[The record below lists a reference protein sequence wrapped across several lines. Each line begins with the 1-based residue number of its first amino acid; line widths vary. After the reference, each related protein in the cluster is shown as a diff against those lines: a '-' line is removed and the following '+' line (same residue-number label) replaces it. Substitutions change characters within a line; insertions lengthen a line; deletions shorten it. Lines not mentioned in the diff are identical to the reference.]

1 MTPPRAASQL
11 GYKARLGA
19 LRAGLLRTL
28 LVVLACMI
36 GMTAARAQAPD
47 FFLDLDTGGHRA
59 FVKDLAVSADGE
71 TIVSASDDK
80 TIRVWD
86 WRSGLSLRTLRGQVG
101 DGNEGKVFAVAISP
115 DGRTVAAGGYFGPG
129 LGETPP
135 YGDVRLFDIS
145 TGRIKA
151 VLKGAEY
158 AIYDLAYSPDGTLL
172 AAGGQ
177 DGYVYLWRRDD
188 AAPEGWTADSRL
200 DADSNRISQ
209 IGFAAGG
216 RRLVATTA
224 DNGIRLWDMGSREE
238 IALPEAAEALRD
250 IGVGALAVSGDG
262 ALFATGTVDGRIAVW
277 RAGDGALVHD
287 LPRQDF
293 SIGTLTFANGAATL
307 VASCGYRCTDR
318 YRTVVW
324 AVGNDTPLRDY
335 RAHDGTVVASAA
347 TPDGLM
353 VVTAGGLRH
362 AIHVWDPLTG
372 ETKAVLQGRGRP
384 VTAVGID
391 PKTLA
396 IGWGSDNPCPDRVA
410 CPEVMGTLTR
420 LLGLPSPDR
429 YFENPQPSPGDAS
442 VFERAVLAKG
452 GWSLRVEAGG
462 DHGLDNAVLDIVKD
476 GQAVQQIENDATNG
490 YLHGAFTLIDGGR
503 TVITGGSDGT
513 LVQYSTADGQF
524 AGEFTGGHSGEINA
538 MAALETEG
546 LLVTGSADQTVRLWN
561 LRTRELIVSL
571 YFDDTDWVAWMPQGY
586 YYASDNGDERFGWQ
600 VNQGQDKEGRFVR
613 AGQLKTFLWSPEMV
627 RRAIILKSAKAAVAE
642 MRPGAEREL
651 ARLLERK
658 PPEFQIRLADDQSGV
673 REGFVAVEILG
684 AKEAETEVADFAILS
699 NSRNVGDLAER
710 SISGDETRTIIQ
722 VPIAEGENEIRI
734 TGANAQGYITERSVK
749 ALGTKR
755 KAEVKKGKLYVAVIG
770 VEKYPFLPDACGGR
784 SCDLRYPVDDAT
796 AFLAIVEKKTAPLF
810 SGMQS
815 LVLVNREAVE
825 DQPAASGGYSVAALG
840 ETLEPDSDTI
850 SDQLQDF
857 LDQPGPDDTSIVFV
871 AGHGTNIDEDYY
883 FIPTDGRKQDAEK
896 WKRSSL
902 VEWADIQKAVERAE
916 GVRFMMLDTC
926 HAANAF
932 NPRLEKDAADAR
944 IVVFSA
950 TAANNTALEL
960 AELGHGVF
968 TYSLLQGLGGKAKTS
983 EAGVTLFGL
992 ADYVGR
998 EVDALT
1004 GSRQKPAYYVG
1015 GVENLLV
1022 AQP

>member
-1 MTPPRAASQL
+1 MLAAV
-11 GYKARLGA
+11 RW
-19 LRAGLLRTL
+19 L
-28 LVVLACMI
+28 LVVVAFSLGLA
-36 GMTAARAQAPD
+36 AAQAQD

-59 FVKDLAVSADGE
+59 FVKDLAFSADGE
-71 TIVSASDDK
+71 TLVSASDDK

-86 WRSGLSLRTLRGQVG
+86 WKSGLSLRTLRGQVG

-135 YGDVRLFDIS
+135 YGDVRLFDVA
-145 TGRIKA
+145 TGKIKA

-158 AIYDLAYSPDGTLL
+158 AVYDLAYSPDGKLL

-177 DGYVYLWRRDD
+177 DGFVYLWRRDD
-188 AAPEGWTADSRL
+188 AAPDGWTADTRI

-209 IGFAAGG
+209 VGFAAGG
-216 RRLVATTA
+216 SRLVATTA

-238 IALPEAAEALRD
+238 IALPETAEALRD
-250 IGVGALAVSGDG
+250 IGVPALAISGDG
-262 ALFATGTVDGRIAVW
+262 ALFATGTADGQISVW
-277 RAGDGALVHD
+277 RASDGAVVQT

-293 SIGTLTFANGAATL
+293 SVGTLTFANGAKTL
-307 VASCGYRCTDR
+307 VASCGYRCTDT

-324 AVGNDTPLRDY
+324 EVGKDAPAREY
-335 RAHDGTVVASAA
+335 REHDGTVVASAA
-347 TPDGLM
+347 TPDGVL
-353 VVTAGGLRH
+353 VATAGGQRH

-372 ETKAVLQGRGRP
+372 ETKKVLQGNGQP

-391 PKTLA
+391 AKSFA
-396 IGWGSDNPCPDRVA
+396 IGWGSDNPCADRLA
-410 CPEVMGTLTR
+410 CPEVMGALTR
-420 LLGLPSPDR
+420 LLGLPSPER
-429 YFENPQPSPGDAS
+429 YFESPQALTSDVGAFNRAS
-442 VFERAVLAKG
+442 LSRG
-452 GWSLRVEAGG
+452 GWSLRAAAGG
-462 DHGLDNAVLDIVKD
+462 DHDLDNAILDVVRD
-476 GQAVQQIENDATNG
+476 GNTVHEIENDATNG
-490 YLHGAFTLIDGGR
+490 YLHGAFTLIDGGKR
-503 TVITGGSDGT
+503 LITGGSDGT
-513 LVQYSTADGQF
+513 LVEYESASGTF
-524 AGEFTGGHSGEINA
+524 AGEFSGGHTGEINA
-538 MAALETEG
+538 VAAEEKAG

-561 LRTRELIVSL
+561 LKTRELIVSL
-571 YFDDTDWVAWMPQGY
+571 YFDDADWVAWMPQGY

-600 VNQGQDKEGRFVR
+600 VNQGQDREGRFVR

-651 ARLLERK
+651 QRLLERK
-658 PPEFQIRLADDQSGV
+658 PPEFQIKLADDQSNV
-673 REGFVAVEILG
+673 REGFVAIEILG
-684 AKEAETEVADFAILS
+684 AKEAETAVSDFAILS

-710 SISGDETRTIIQ
+710 SVSGDEKRTIIQ
-722 VPIAEGENEIRI
+722 VPISEGENEIRI
-734 TGANAQGYITERSVK
+734 TGANAQGYITERSVR

-755 KAEVKKGKLYVAVIG
+755 KAEVQKGRLYVAVIG
-770 VEKYPFLPDACGGR
+770 VNKYPQLPDACNGR
-784 SCDLRYPVDDAT
+784 SCDLRFPVDDAT
-796 AFLAIVEKKTAPLF
+796 GFLAMIEKKTAPLF
-810 SGMQS
+810 SGMEA
-815 LVLVNREAVE
+815 LVLVNREVLEDKSSSGYAVAGL
-825 DQPAASGGYSVAALG
+825 DAV
-840 ETLEPDSDTI
+840 LEPDSDTI

-871 AGHGTNIDEDYY
+871 AGHGINIDEDYY
-883 FIPTDGRKQDAEK
+883 FIPTDGRKQDADR
-896 WKRSSL
+896 WRRSSL
-902 VEWADIQKAVERAE
+902 VEWSDIQKAVERAK

-983 EAGVTLFGL
+983 DAGVTLFGL

-1015 GVENLLV
+1015 GVENLLL